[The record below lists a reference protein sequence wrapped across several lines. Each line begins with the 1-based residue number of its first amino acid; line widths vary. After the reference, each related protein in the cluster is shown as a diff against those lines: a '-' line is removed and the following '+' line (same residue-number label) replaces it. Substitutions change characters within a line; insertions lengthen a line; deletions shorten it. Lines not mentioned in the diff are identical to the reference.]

1 MQEVHQRVAYLGIR
15 QKSRG
20 RRVLPNDSGL
30 FQTGIDDLV
39 DILNGVQVPVRKASL
54 LDCQVNNATAL

>member
-1 MQEVHQRVAYLGIR
+1 M
-15 QKSRG
+15 
-20 RRVLPNDSGL
+20 LPNNSGL

-39 DILNGVQVPVRKASL
+39 DILNGVQEVPVRKASL